1 MQRFVTGIAVAGL
14 ATVGW
19 AGPQGYASRFQNI
32 RAGVVVLDADR
43 VSGAV
48 PARSAAPFTF
58 YNLDQAA
65 PIKPAGWS
73 FYNPYGPSVLS
84 PELFARYS
92 AINASL
98 PSGVR
103 GPAPVLGDRLTKRNA
118 PYWEVSIGGLSDAQL
133 ANYDVLL
140 VAPRY
145 NGSLNPAE
153 RNKLRR
159 FVDNGG
165 VLWVDPGALAT
176 PLDNINN
183 FPIAFQ
189 VIPSPESGGEQTDY
203 ANPLVTWPQTLSP
216 REMSVLNAETWSANN
231 WLIAPT
237 SPNPVNTLFSGLV
250 SEYQQLKP
258 VSVVSRGSRAT
269 YWSVASA
276 QLGEG
281 FIAVTSRGIAA
292 KLNLPANFGS
302 VDDNASYVAKDL
314 NPGVAATAAAKF
326 AVNLISTGS
335 QYRQAA
341 GSSRKSASTFLSI
354 DAPLLERFHSEA
366 PLAASTRQSPP
377 IVYKG
382 VTIATDGNKLVAFDS
397 NPQADLDNDGNPDD
411 GIQDYGSGKSEDRL
425 WQSVTMSGPISA
437 PVAVEVARPLNG
449 LPSDQVL
456 VVDSSGTL
464 HSFAVFP
471 KDANGRIKPLTA
483 APELWSESS
492 PTGTADFGGNVPN
505 PPTIHENLAI
515 VGDSFIRG
523 SSRLGRVWVENLR
536 TANPLGGNSPLALG
550 GPSSDVNIGEIS
562 SGPTVGY
569 IPIQDNSGGVDRI
582 VYVPTRPSGAGT
594 PNPNLAASVTSI
606 WLGSKGE
613 RPVDFDDSTGSLL
626 VTTRAATQGGLTI
639 YLPDPSGPEAEFS
652 PRLTIIDKFGNPM
665 TEGQMLSYFTG
676 LSATTGAGG
685 VLSFPMKSGARL
697 PEGSGVRV
705 DYTINWADTTP
716 GIMTNAIRGIVN
728 VPDKDNNRSIIG
740 SLALTPMGTIYAVVG
755 DGTTGGTLLG
765 FREEG
770 RGAFRCILRY
780 DLFEQHN
787 ILLNDSVRTPY
798 REVLAD
804 NDPVNAFIPSANAD
818 DARLRSFAFR
828 TGPSVRNGQVMV
840 GARAQKFITVPGFG
854 RVPVPVGILMAFRA
868 EPEVAEIPVG
878 DVGNGVTLLQ
888 PDMARSSDATQPETQ
903 SVFSDSNFTYNPS
916 QGVIRIDNLMSSNRG
931 PMLASLSLSQP
942 IIVRP
947 ANGPDKLIDPDALG
961 GRWNPLLWYTT
972 VTGLDIPLGGSGVLT
987 TGNTVFISGESRAP
1001 NVLSGLGLNPVG
1013 QIYAYDSQISANDP
1027 SLISWSVRPWVKQMG
1042 QIINTGDG
1050 ITGNAH
1056 VRWPQLKGISG
1067 VEDYV
1072 IRLNQTV
1079 LAGSSTSYGV
1089 VGGEGSLISWGDT
1102 GLYSFNRSDFA
1113 VCDQNRFGIYD
1124 ASGNVSFTSDAI
1136 ATLGGN
1142 GTQAA
1147 TAVRPITRPVK
1158 SYSLGSGE
1166 SLVVDPGS
1174 NRVIRIDSAS
1184 REVRS
1189 ITEFSIDSSYVP
1201 TGFEANESTKLSAP
1215 MDASTWAEFA
1225 VKSGDGAFTNQAATE
1240 WWVHYLIA
1248 DTGNSRLIE
1257 LVDRYQVDPATGR
1270 ILGPVMVGSVPQL
1283 GVLAWHSPKSASG
1296 PGFSYQS
1303 VNRVFVP
1310 ATGSAP
1316 DRFVYVSGVSNA
1328 APNRASVGL
1337 DTDPTF
1343 DTSSNARSGN
1353 GGVVV
1358 MDPADPK
1365 FVRVVNRFAAPDT
1378 SATPFWDASSGTFR
1392 SAVAANNP
1400 ILTARRSGA
1409 ARPISNLNSV
1419 TARVINQGGTP
1430 ILAVMIAEGTGV
1442 YELVMPNDTSD
1453 VASAIW
1459 MLPNEA
1465 YTALRR
1471 FGGTGAPSSSNPKQ
1485 LRATYA
1491 RRLDN
1496 GDVILVN
1503 GVVGQRFNGDSFTG
1517 EVLELKGDGID
1528 TTSPN
1533 LGFGLASIRFEF
1545 GPVQGTRGLVQPVF
1559 ADRR

>member
-1 MQRFVTGIAVAGL
+1 MQRFVTGIAAFAL
-14 ATVGW
+14 AASGW
-19 AGPQGYASRFQNI
+19 AGPQGYASRYQNI

-43 VSGAV
+43 ASGAV

-58 YNLDQAA
+58 FNLDQAA
-65 PIKPAGWS
+65 PIKPAGWT
-73 FYNPYGPSVLS
+73 FYNPYGPSVVS
-84 PELFARYS
+84 PEVFARYS

-98 PSGVR
+98 PAAVR
-103 GPAPVLGDRLTKRNA
+103 GPDPVLGDRLTKRNA
-118 PYWEVSIGGLSDAQL
+118 PYWEVSIGSLSDAQL
-133 ANYDVLL
+133 ASYDILL

-145 NGSLNPAE
+145 TASLNPSE

-165 VLWVDPGALAT
+165 VLWIDPGALAN

-183 FPIAFQ
+183 FPVAFQ
-189 VIPSPESGGEQTDY
+189 VISSPETGGEQTDY

-231 WLIAPT
+231 WLIAPA
-237 SPNPVNTLFSGLV
+237 SPNPANTLFSGLV
-250 SEYQQLKP
+250 GEYQQLKP
-258 VSVVSRGSRAT
+258 VSVISRGSGAS
-269 YWSVASA
+269 YWSVATA

-281 FIAVTSRGIAA
+281 YVVVTSRGIAA
-292 KLNLPANFGS
+292 KLNLPANFSSIDGNS
-302 VDDNASYVAKDL
+302 SYLAKDL
-314 NPGVAATAAAKF
+314 NPGAAATAAAKF
-326 AVNLISTGS
+326 AVNLVSTGS

-341 GSSRKSASTFLSI
+341 GSSRKSASSFIAI

-377 IVYKG
+377 IVFKG

-397 NPQADLDNDGNPDD
+397 NPQSDLDNDGNPDD
-411 GIQDYGSGKSEDRL
+411 GIADYGSGKSEDRL
-425 WQSVTMSGPISA
+425 WQSVTLSGPLSA

-449 LPSDQVL
+449 MPSDQVL
-456 VVDSSGTL
+456 VVDSAGTL

-471 KDANGRIKPLTA
+471 KDQNGRIKPLTA
-483 APELWSESS
+483 APELWSEAP
-492 PTGTADFGGNVPN
+492 PTGAADFGGNVPN
-505 PPTIHENLAI
+505 PPTIHENLAV
-515 VGDSFIRG
+515 VGDSFNRG
-523 SSRLGRVWVENLR
+523 SSRLGRVWIENLR
-536 TANPLGGNSPLALG
+536 TAKPLGNNAPLALG

-569 IPIQDNSGGVDRI
+569 VPIQDNSGGVDRL
-582 VYVPTRPSGAGT
+582 VYVPTRPTGAGSS
-594 PNPNLAASVTSI
+594 NPNNTASITSI

-613 RPVDFDDSTGSLL
+613 RPIDFDDSTGALL
-626 VTTRAATQGGLTI
+626 VTTRAAQQGGLTI
-639 YLPDPSGPEAEFS
+639 LLPDPSGPEAEFG

-665 TEGQMLSYFTG
+665 SEGQMLAYFTG
-676 LSATTGAGG
+676 AAATTGAGG
-685 VLSFPMKSGARL
+685 VLSFPMKPGARL
-697 PEGSGVRV
+697 PAGSGVRV
-705 DYTINWADTTP
+705 DYTINWADSTP
-716 GIMTNAIRGIVN
+716 GIMTNAIRGLVN

-740 SLALTPMGTIYAVVG
+740 SLALTPMGTVFAVVG
-755 DGTTGGTLLG
+755 DGTNGGTLLG

-804 NDPVNAFIPSANAD
+804 NDPVNAFIPSASAD

-828 TGPSVRNGQVMV
+828 TGPSVRNGQVLV

-854 RVPVPVGILMAFRA
+854 RVPVPVGILMAFRS
-868 EPEVAEIPVG
+868 EPEVSEIPVG
-878 DVGNGVTLLQ
+878 DVGTGVTLLQ

-931 PMLASLSLSQP
+931 PMLASFSQSQP

-947 ANGPDKLIDPDALG
+947 ANGPDKLIDPDAVG
-961 GRWNPLLWYTT
+961 GRWSPLLWYTT

-987 TGNTVFISGESRAP
+987 TGNTVFISGESRTP
-1001 NVLSGLGLNPVG
+1001 NVLSGISLNPVG
-1013 QIYAYDSQISANDP
+1013 QIYAYDSQIAANDP

-1042 QIINTGDG
+1042 QLINTGSG

-1056 VRWPQLKGISG
+1056 VRWPQLKGVASM
-1067 VEDYV
+1067 EDFV

-1079 LAGSSTSYGV
+1079 LTGSTTSYGV
-1089 VGGEGSLISWGDT
+1089 VGGEGSLVSWSDA
-1102 GLYSFNRSDFA
+1102 GLYSFNRSDFT
-1113 VCDQNRFGIYD
+1113 VCDQNRFGVYD

-1142 GTQAA
+1142 GAQAA
-1147 TAVRPITRPVK
+1147 TAIRPITRPVK
-1158 SYSLGSGE
+1158 SYSLGQGE

-1189 ITEFSIDSSYVP
+1189 ISDFIIDPSYVP
-1201 TGFEANESTKLSAP
+1201 AGFEANESVKLAGP
-1215 MDASTWAEFA
+1215 MDAATWSEFA
-1225 VKSGDGAFTNQAATE
+1225 VKTGTGSFTNQAATE
-1240 WWVHYLIA
+1240 WWIHYLVA
-1248 DTGNSRLIE
+1248 DTGNSRLVE

-1270 ILGPVMVGSVPQL
+1270 ILGPVMVGSVPQI

-1296 PGFSYQS
+1296 AGFAYNS

-1310 ATGSAP
+1310 ANGAAP

-1328 APNRASVGL
+1328 SPTRGSVGL
-1337 DTDPTF
+1337 DSDPTV
-1343 DTSSNARSGN
+1343 DTAFSSRSGN
-1353 GGVVV
+1353 GGIVV

-1365 FVRVVNRFAAPDT
+1365 FVRVVNQFSTPDAST
-1378 SATPFWDASSGTFR
+1378 TPFWDAGTGTFR
-1392 SAVAANNP
+1392 TAVASGNAVL
-1400 ILTARRSGA
+1400 ISRRSGG
-1409 ARPISNLNSV
+1409 ARPISNLTSV
-1419 TARVINQGGTP
+1419 TARVIDQGGTP

-1442 YELVMPNDTSD
+1442 YELVMPSDTSD
-1453 VASAIW
+1453 IASAIW

-1465 YTALRR
+1465 YTSLRR
-1471 FGGTGAPSSSNPKQ
+1471 PGISGAPSGTNPKQ

-1496 GDVILVN
+1496 GDVIMVN

-1517 EVLELKGDGID
+1517 EVLQLRGDGID

-1545 GPVQGTRGLVQPVF
+1545 GPIQGTRGLVQPVF